1 MVAAI
6 EKQDAALRVSLE
18 FMTPDTLEEKLTA
31 MTLESIAL
39 AQERAAIDER
49 LEQLHHMAVVIHDMM
64 NIG

>member
-31 MTLESIAL
+31 MTLESIA
-39 AQERAAIDER
+39 QERAAIDER